1 MSIISLIM
9 INKYVLL
16 FLAIASASFSQT
28 KFDKLI
34 SAPFVVNQISG
45 SETDGL
51 NNPRDLD
58 FNTYHSDMNELWVI
72 NENSATFDSNFGG
85 STVTFYNAG
94 TDSQWTDYRKD
105 SYSGHFMHTAS
116 AIAFSDN
123 GGFANTLDI
132 QDANGN
138 PSGYFSGCSLW
149 ESDTS
154 IYARVNQNGPELG
167 SHWDMLHQSPFSVG
181 IAAETANIYWLFDGF
196 HNTIAKYNFQ
206 EPHSDHEHGGED
218 HSDGLVYRY
227 DEVVVER
234 VSGLSSHMVMDQSL
248 GMLYICDTGNQ
259 RILKMNTNSGSI
271 SYNLT
276 PYGENIEGYY
286 SMSGVEY
293 ETIIDSG
300 LVLPT
305 GIDLIENYLLVS
317 DYSSGEIIVYD
328 ISQNDNIQELKRLQT
343 NMVNDVMGIKVGPD
357 GSIWYVCTN
366 SNQLYQMLPPISG
379 DLNGDNSIT
388 LADLVIM
395 LSHIVNSNTL
405 NEDYHSLADVNSDI
419 NIDIFDL
426 IFVIDS
432 L

>member
-16 FLAIASASFSQT
+16 FLVIASASFSQT

-34 SAPFVVNQISG
+34 SAPFVVNQLSG

-58 FNTYHSDMNELWVI
+58 FNTYQSDMNELWVI

-85 STVTFYNAG
+85 STVTFYNVG

-234 VSGLSSHMVMDQSL
+234 VSGLSSHMVIDQGSDL
-248 GMLYICDTGNQ
+248 LYVCDTGNN
-259 RILKMNTNSGSI
+259 RIIRMNINSGSI
-271 SYNLT
+271 NYSLT

-286 SMSGVEY
+286 SMHNAEY
-293 ETIIDSG
+293 ETVIDSG
-300 LVLPT
+300 LINPT
-305 GIDLIENYLLVS
+305 GIDIYNNYLLVS
-317 DYSSGEIIVYD
+317 DYSNGEIIIYN
-328 ISQNDNIQELKRLQT
+328 IEQQNNFQEIQRIQT
-343 NMVNDVMGIKVGPD
+343 NLSNDVMGIKVGPD

-366 SNQLYQMLPPISG
+366 SNKLYQILPPLNG
-379 DLNGDNSIT
+379 DLNGDNDIT
-388 LADLVIM
+388 LADLMIL
-395 LSHIVNSNTL
+395 LSHLVNASSL
-405 NEDYHSLADVNSDI
+405 NQDYYSIADTNSDSM
-419 NIDIFDL
+419 IDIYDL
-426 IFVIDS
+426 IHIIDT

>member
-1 MSIISLIM
+1 M

-16 FLAIASASFSQT
+16 FLVIASASFSQT

-34 SAPFVVNQISG
+34 SAPFVINQISG

-51 NNPRDLD
+51 KNPRDLD

-85 STVTFYNAG
+85 STVTFYNVG

-116 AIAFSDN
+116 AIAFSDI

-149 ESDTS
+149 EADTS

-234 VSGLSSHMVMDQSL
+234 VSGLSSHMVIDQGSDL
-248 GMLYICDTGNQ
+248 LYVCDTGNN
-259 RILKMNTNSGSI
+259 RIIRMNINSGSI
-271 SYNLT
+271 NYSLT

-286 SMSGVEY
+286 SMHNAEY
-293 ETIIDSG
+293 ETVIDSG
-300 LVLPT
+300 LINPT
-305 GIDLIENYLLVS
+305 GIDIYNNYLLVS
-317 DYSSGEIIVYD
+317 DYSNGEIIIYN
-328 ISQNDNIQELKRLQT
+328 IEQQNNFQEIKRIQT
-343 NMVNDVMGIKVGPD
+343 NLSNDIMGIKVGPD

-366 SNQLYQMLPPISG
+366 SNKLYQILPPLNG
-379 DLNGDNSIT
+379 DLNGDNDIT
-388 LADLVIM
+388 LADLMIL
-395 LSHIVNSNTL
+395 LSHLVNASSL
-405 NEDYHSLADVNSDI
+405 NQDYYSIADTNSDSMIDIYDLI
-419 NIDIFDL
+419 NI
-426 IFVIDS
+426 IDT